1 RGDVIPRRRGN
12 GEGKGS
18 LVLDHEVGEG
28 ARRGDDRI
36 PELLETGCELR
47 PLPMR
52 PQPPWGEELVAAGE
66 HFLPGCGVPPEDRGD
81 PPFAHLRGAHR
92 DGGAHEVRLRG
103 VVRPE
108 LVTPEE
114 GVRDV
119 VENVDV
125 PAGGALLDGVP
136 KRPELRDR
144 EIGGGGD
151 GDETPGGMDDT
162 LEEIREQVAG
172 FAGAIPRFPRS
183 PGVGRVEDRKLEF
196 RKRSAAE
203 EIAPGRAALEG
214 SD

>member
-1 RGDVIPRRRGN
+1 GKAGVQYDRRVPPIVVGTEIQDGFRAPVERAVGRGDVIPRRRGN

-52 PQPPWGEELVAAGE
+52 PQPPWGEEFVAAGE

-81 PPFAHLRGAHR
+81 PPFAHLRCAHR

-108 LVTPEE
+108 LVTPEQ

-125 PAGGALLDGVP
+125 PAGGALLDDVP

-144 EIGGGGD
+144 EIGGGG
-151 GDETPGGMDDT
+151 GGGETPGGMDDT
-162 LEEIREQVAG
+162 LEG
-172 FAGAIPRFPRS
+172 
-183 PGVGRVEDRKLEF
+183 
-196 RKRSAAE
+196 
-203 EIAPGRAALEG
+203 
-214 SD
+214 